1 MRAAW
6 QDMHLRGMTCT
17 WLSLRMRACTCTSV
31 FSHQFTMV
39 AMFAG
44 FGFNPVGLICHNN
57 MKFINRIA
65 KIMLLVASVYMLA
78 FGLKMAEDK
87 GLNPGP

>member
-1 MRAAW
+1 
-6 QDMHLRGMTCT
+6 
-17 WLSLRMRACTCTSV
+17 
-31 FSHQFTMV
+31 MV